1 MDTSVRTSNESR
13 NSGQS
18 RPIILGHL
26 ADFSPSPPFA
36 MLKRLENV
44 LFSVRKASG
53 LYNIER
59 GKGYRPQRCQMPQE
73 LLSETVA
80 LLFLT

>member
-1 MDTSVRTSNESR
+1 
-13 NSGQS
+13 
-18 RPIILGHL
+18 
-26 ADFSPSPPFA
+26 

-59 GKGYRPQRCQMPQE
+59 GNGYRPQSCQMSQE

-80 LLFLT
+80 CSKHSDSGARVKNKASERARKNLAGY

>member
-1 MDTSVRTSNESR
+1 
-13 NSGQS
+13 
-18 RPIILGHL
+18 
-26 ADFSPSPPFA
+26 

-53 LYNIER
+53 LYNIEQ
-59 GKGYRPQRCQMPQE
+59 GKGYRPQRCQMSQE

-80 LLFLT
+80 CSKHSDNGARVKNKVSERAGKNLAGY

>member
-1 MDTSVRTSNESR
+1 
-13 NSGQS
+13 
-18 RPIILGHL
+18 
-26 ADFSPSPPFA
+26 

-59 GKGYRPQRCQMPQE
+59 GKGYRPQRCQMSQE

-80 LLFLT
+80 CFKHSDNGVRVKNKVSERAGKNLAGY